1 MIIARVTAKELF
13 KIHKCTLERNGK
25 PTPSD
30 LLELTRYCQMMEK
43 INTLQIEIDGKETI
57 KTGTTIKPNP
67 VLGVIAEYEKITS
80 NIARRLG
87 LFRVDRTKLKRTQS
101 LNKKKTVKGKEPDP
115 EVDFEEGL

>member
-1 MIIARVTAKELF
+1 MIIKRVTTADLF
-13 KIHKCTLERNGK
+13 KVHKVTLERNGK

-43 INTLQIEIDGKETI
+43 INSFQIEIDGKETI
-57 KTGTTIKPNP
+57 RTGTTVKPNP
-67 VLGVIAEYEKITS
+67 LLGVIAEYEKITS

-101 LNKKKTVKGKEPDP
+101 LNSKKPKGKKQP
-115 EVDFEEGL
+115 EEKVNFEEGL